1 MEKKI
6 FQTRNLRKWMTNQTA
21 NRVQIA
27 NKSTR
32 KITKKNERI
41 NFFLHKFTMV
51 KTSQLSQT
59 ID

>member
-1 MEKKI
+1 MNAKKI

-32 KITKKNERI
+32 KITTKKMKE
-41 NFFLHKFTMV
+41 
-51 KTSQLSQT
+51 
-59 ID
+59 